1 MKTLQKI
8 LFMALIVVGF
18 SMTAMAQRPD
28 NNQNRPP
35 KDPPTIPAPDK
46 KPPEKPRDNNNNNNN
61 NNRPK
66 KPQDVIFVSGIKTEI
81 SSV

>member
-1 MKTLQKI
+1 MKILQKI
-8 LFMALIVVGF
+8 LFMTLVVVGL

-46 KPPEKPRDNNNNNNN
+46 KPPDKPKDNNNNN

-66 KPQDVIFVSGIKTEI
+66 KPQDVIFVSGNKTAI
-81 SSV
+81 GFV

>member
-1 MKTLQKI
+1 MKILKRI
-8 LFMALIVVGF
+8 LFMTLVVVGF

-46 KPPEKPRDNNNNNNN
+46 KPPERPKDNNNNNN

-66 KPQDVIFVSGIKTEI
+66 KPQDAIFVSGNKTEI
-81 SSV
+81 GSV

>member
-1 MKTLQKI
+1 MKILKQI
-8 LFMALIVVGF
+8 LFMTLVVIGL
-18 SMTAMAQRPD
+18 SMTTMAQRN

-46 KPPEKPRDNNNNNNN
+46 NRPPDRPRDNNN

-66 KPQDVIFVSGIKTEI
+66 KPQDAIFLDENRAEI
-81 SSV
+81 SSD